1 MFMSHYATEVCKC
14 PLICVSLRPEANGGY
29 GIFIFTDKYAGRDV
43 ALPASRFW
51 NCGIALCF
59 RAGGLLSQPP
69 VPPGSSVC
77 NQSGIDSI
85 AAAIREVIEDLGFSY
100 E

>member
-1 MFMSHYATEVCKC
+1 MNFYSTAFAPRGNFYKSNELLI
-14 PLICVSLRPEANGGY
+14 LICVSLRPEANGGY

-59 RAGGLLSQPP
+59 RAG
-69 VPPGSSVC
+69 
-77 NQSGIDSI
+77 
-85 AAAIREVIEDLGFSY
+85 
-100 E
+100 